1 MPFFEVFW
9 ERLLRIKKNL
19 GASDDNDNGIILS
32 VQDVLDLAASSSGSG
47 FSKNGD
53 VIDLLIYGDN
63 ATATRDNVELDGSWT
78 AAGTF
83 STSALTGS
91 TITFNIYQASGTQV
105 AVQQGLDLT
114 IV

>member
-1 MPFFEVFW
+1 MSLTEEDLSP
-9 ERLLRIKKNL
+9 I
-19 GASDDNDNGIILS
+19 DND
-32 VQDVLDLAASSSGSG
+32 AMTE
-47 FSKNGD
+47 
-53 VIDLLIYGDN
+53 LLGKIRDITVN
-63 ATATRDNVELDGSWT
+63 IFENLENTTRDNVELGGTWT

>member
-1 MPFFEVFW
+1 M
-9 ERLLRIKKNL
+9 NL
-19 GASDDNDNGIILS
+19 GAGDDNDNGIILS
-32 VQDVLDLAASSSGSG
+32 VADVLDLAASSSGSG

-53 VIDLLIYGDN
+53 VIDVLIYGDN
-63 ATATRDNVELDGSWT
+63 ASAIRDNVELGGSWT

-91 TITFNIYQASGTQV
+91 TITFNLYQASGTQV

-114 IV
+114 IVLFQVSS